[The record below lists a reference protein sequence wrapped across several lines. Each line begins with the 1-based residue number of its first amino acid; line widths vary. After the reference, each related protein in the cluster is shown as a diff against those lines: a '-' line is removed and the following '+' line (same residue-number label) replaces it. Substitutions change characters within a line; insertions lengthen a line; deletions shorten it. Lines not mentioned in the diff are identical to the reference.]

1 MHAAMN
7 SDGLRPLRIA
17 QMCTD
22 FGMGGIARHALD
34 LGAWLRGRGHGVYLA
49 GTPGEWA
56 GEGAADG
63 FLSIPTRYVGA
74 DGGPILRR
82 LANTG
87 RGAVALR
94 RWLVSSRI
102 DAIHAHES
110 APALVAL
117 LARMN
122 LNIPLVVT
130 YHGSDPRR
138 IKGFGKIARHAD
150 LVVTPSHRAAG
161 DLAEIAGV
169 SKDRL
174 RVIGLGIKPP
184 PEDTDQDVA
193 ELRKSLL
200 RGGDRL
206 VVTIAR
212 VAYQKGI
219 DVLIDCVARLK
230 ERHPGYRFVVVGDG
244 PLDQEM
250 RAQVKQRN
258 LNEHLHFAGRTEVPY
273 RYLRAADLMLLTS
286 RWEAL
291 PISIAEAF
299 QAGTPVVATDCSG
312 VHELVDDTVGACV
325 PIGDVVSISQA
336 VEGILEND
344 QKRSDMAAS
353 ALKRSTASRFDPD
366 HINRQIEALYLD
378 LLGC

>member
-1 MHAAMN
+1 MYAVTE
-7 SDGLRPLRIA
+7 SDDRRHLRIA

-34 LGAWLRGRGHGVYLA
+34 LGIWLKGQGHGVFLA

-56 GEGAADG
+56 GQKHEDG

-74 DGGPILRR
+74 DGGRLVRR
-82 LANTG
+82 LAHTG
-87 RGAVALR
+87 HGAIALR
-94 RWLVSSRI
+94 RWLSKSRI
-102 DAIHAHES
+102 DIIHAHES

-117 LARMN
+117 LARMR

-130 YHGSDPRR
+130 YHGSDSQR
-138 IKGFGKIARHAD
+138 IRGFGKIARHAD
-150 LVVTPSHRAAG
+150 LVVTPSHRAAE
-161 DLAEIAGV
+161 DLAEIANV
-169 SKDRL
+169 SKDKL

-184 PEDTDQDVA
+184 PEDTDHDVA
-193 ELRKSLL
+193 ALRKTLL
-200 RGGDRL
+200 RGGNRL

-230 ERHPGYRFVVVGDG
+230 DTHPAYRFVVVGDG

-250 RAQVKQRN
+250 RALATQRG
-258 LNEHLHFAGRTEVPY
+258 LDEHLFFAGRTEVPY

-299 QAGTPVVATDCSG
+299 QVGIPVVATDCSG
-312 VHELVDDTVGACV
+312 VHELVHDTVGACV
-325 PIGDVVSISQA
+325 PIGDVAAITQA
-336 VEGILEND
+336 VEHILEDD
-344 QKRSDMAAS
+344 QKRTGMAAS
-353 ALKRSTASRFDPD
+353 ALERSKESRFDPD
-366 HINRQIEALYLD
+366 HINRQIEALYFSLLD
-378 LLGC
+378 

>member
-1 MHAAMN
+1 M
-7 SDGLRPLRIA
+7 RPETIQDNLQSLRILQA
-17 QMCTD
+17 CSD

-34 LGAWLRGRGHGVYLA
+34 LSTWLKGRGHDLYLA
-49 GTPGEWA
+49 GTPDEWA
-56 GEGAADG
+56 GEWAQDR
-63 FLSIPTRYVGA
+63 FLSIPTRFVGA
-74 DGGPILRR
+74 DGGTMLQR
-82 LANTG
+82 LANAG
-87 RGAVALR
+87 WGAAALR
-94 RWLVSSRI
+94 RWIRASQI

-117 LARMN
+117 VARIN

-150 LVVTPSHRAAG
+150 LVVTPSHRAAD

-169 SKDRL
+169 SRDKL
-174 RVIGLGIKPP
+174 RVVGLGIKSPP
-184 PEDTDQDVA
+184 LDNPEEVA
-193 ELRKSLL
+193 VLRNTLL
-200 RGGDRL
+200 RGGTHL

-219 DVLIDCVARLK
+219 DVLIDCV
-230 ERHPGYRFVVVGDG
+230 ERMKDIHPGYRFVVVGDG

-250 RAQVKQRN
+250 RAMATRRG
-258 LNEHLHFAGRTEVPY
+258 LDGYLYFAGRTEFPY

-299 QAGTPVVATDCSG
+299 QVGTPVVATDCSG
-312 VHELVDDTVGACV
+312 VHELVKDTVGACV
-325 PIGDVVSISQA
+325 PIGDVAGITQA
-336 VEGILEND
+336 VEHILEDD
-344 QKRSDMAAS
+344 QMRASMAAN
-353 ALKRSTASRFDPD
+353 AFERSKESRFDPD
-366 HINRQIEALYLD
+366 HINGQIEALYFD
-378 LLGC
+378 LLGR

>member
-1 MHAAMN
+1 
-7 SDGLRPLRIA
+7 
-17 QMCTD
+17 
-22 FGMGGIARHALD
+22 MGGIARHALD
-34 LGAWLRGRGHGVYLA
+34 LGTWLRDRGHGVYLA

-56 GEGAADG
+56 SEGAADG

-74 DGGPILRR
+74 DGGTMFRR
-82 LANTG
+82 LGNTG

-94 RWLVSSRI
+94 RWLLDSQI

-117 LARMN
+117 LARMK

-169 SKDRL
+169 SRDKL

-184 PEDTDQDVA
+184 PEDTAQDVA
-193 ELRKSLL
+193 KLRKSLL
-200 RGGDRL
+200 CGGDRL

-219 DVLIDCVARLK
+219 DVLIDCVVRLK

-250 RAQVKQRN
+250 RALAKQRN
-258 LNEHLHFAGRTEVPY
+258 LEDHLYFAGRTEVPY

-299 QAGTPVVATDCSG
+299 RVGTPVVATDCSG

-325 PIGDVVSISQA
+325 PIGNVEAIMQA
-336 VEGILEND
+336 VERILEND
-344 QKRSDMAAS
+344 QKLSDMAAN
-353 ALKRSTASRFDPD
+353 ALERSTARRFDPD
-366 HINRQIEALYLD
+366 HINRQIEALYFGLID
-378 LLGC
+378 R